1 MAATPTSTTATLSM
15 TLLVDSRSQ
24 RVLYAQAGKDVVDF
38 LISLLGSLVD
48 RNECPYRQP
57 LRHSA
62 KKLADA
68 AFADD
73 NASQHVDGGFPGGK
87 AASSAMYMVMDD
99 LKVAPMSATSGG
111 NGVALLKTLGV
122 KCVATLQEKTVPLG
136 HAEVSSHHIF
146 LKKF

>member
-1 MAATPTSTTATLSM
+1 MAATPTSSTATLSM

-38 LISLLGSLVD
+38 LISLLASLID
-48 RNECPYRQP
+48 RNECPSSIGNLYG
-57 LRHSA
+57 SA

-68 AFADD
+68 AFADEKPV
-73 NASQHVDGGFPGGK
+73 AGGGPGGE
-87 AASSAMYMVMDD
+87 AASLSVMYMVMDD

-136 HAEVSSHHIF
+136 HAQVSSNLIF
-146 LKKF
+146 